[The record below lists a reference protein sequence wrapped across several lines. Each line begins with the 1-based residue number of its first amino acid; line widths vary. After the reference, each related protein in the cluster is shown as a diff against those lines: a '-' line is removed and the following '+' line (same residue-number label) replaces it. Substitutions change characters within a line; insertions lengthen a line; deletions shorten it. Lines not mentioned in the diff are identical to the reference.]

1 MINKRPSS
9 TDVLREE
16 HRLMERAMV
25 VFVEIINKLE
35 TGVAL
40 DRRKVAEMMQAFK
53 AYVELWHHPKE
64 DFVLSIL
71 RDRGVS
77 SSDYPMR
84 AFYEE
89 HDRIEPLLAALHQAA
104 QQYSQFAESDSAN
117 LAKALSD
124 IVDLYPGHMWR
135 ADHLLFPLAKAR
147 LADRDQEALI
157 EQYDSIETMIGSDVV
172 VELKAILE
180 ELSLDEGRVA

>member
-1 MINKRPSS
+1 
-9 TDVLREE
+9 
-16 HRLMERAMV
+16 MERAMV
-25 VFVEIINKLE
+25 VFVEIISKLE
-35 TGVAL
+35 AGVAL
-40 DRRKVAEMMQAFK
+40 DRRKVAEMVQAFK

-104 QQYSQFAESDSAN
+104 QKYLQCTIGDPEN
-117 LAKALSD
+117 LTIALSD
-124 IVDLYPGHMWR
+124 VVDLYPGHMWR
-135 ADHLLFPLAKAR
+135 TDHLLFPLAKAK

-157 EQYDSIETMIGSDVV
+157 EQYDSIETMIGSDVNL
-172 VELKAILE
+172 ELKAILE